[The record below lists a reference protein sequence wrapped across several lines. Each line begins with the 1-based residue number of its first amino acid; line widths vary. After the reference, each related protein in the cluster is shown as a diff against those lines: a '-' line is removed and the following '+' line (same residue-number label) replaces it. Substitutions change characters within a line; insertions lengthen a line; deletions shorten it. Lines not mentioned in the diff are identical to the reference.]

1 MGRKRV
7 GKCAFCGEH
16 GEITREHFVPQGLW
30 SGKRPARTETVPTC
44 KECNHGSHL
53 DDEHFRNTLVLMLGE
68 HPEKEQLLEGQV
80 RRSLEQHPGWIKEML
95 EGSEERPLHTPSG
108 IWLGNYPTLKFD
120 LNRFE
125 RNLRR
130 VTLGLFY
137 LIRKQPFPATGK
149 IGILGQLDQQTKPL
163 IDLLEAN
170 FTPTF
175 DFGDDVFE
183 WRFLQTRWG
192 FSAWKLAFYRSV
204 VFYSLAFET
213 PLEELES
220 NSLNIAAIL
229 SDA

>member
-1 MGRKRV
+1 MDAYETLRQKAAQKRD
-7 GKCAFCGEH
+7 
-16 GEITREHFVPQGLW
+16 EIIAA
-30 SGKRPARTETVPTC
+30 ARTEYQHALW
-44 KECNHGSHL
+44 KLREL
-53 DDEHFRNTLVLMLGE
+53 RRTLN
-68 HPEKEQLLEGQV
+68 GQD
-80 RRSLEQHPGWIKEML
+80 PKEML
-95 EGSEERPLHTPSG
+95 EGSEERPLLTPSG

-183 WRFLQTRWG
+183 WRFMQTRWG

-204 VFYSLAFET
+204 VFYALAFET
-213 PLEELES
+213 PVEELEMERT
-220 NSLNIAAIL
+220 LTAP
-229 SDA
+229 